1 MFKGCLALRKHLY
14 LNLKHLHISLM
25 VILCYSKQVDV
36 KLSIVL
42 FSTSVLVL
50 PSYLCLTIVSPMTQ
64 NLTGIALKPADG
76 TDIWKL

>member
-1 MFKGCLALRKHLY
+1 
-14 LNLKHLHISLM
+14 M

-50 PSYLCLTIVSPMTQ
+50 PSYLFHRVIESSKTLSMTQ
-64 NLTGIALKPADG
+64 NLTVIALKPADG

>member
-25 VILCYSKQVDV
+25 VILCYSKQVDAPL
-36 KLSIVL
+36 LSLSHRVIESSKTL
-42 FSTSVLVL
+42 S
-50 PSYLCLTIVSPMTQ
+50 MTQ

-76 TDIWKL
+76 TDIRKL